1 MKRSNSA
8 PINTDKFLY
17 RYPCLSVLI
26 CGLFAALQLTAQ
38 IVPDQFIVQLSE
50 EPSHKTARR
59 GVVRSQQAKVRQAI
73 GIKAKILDS
82 VELVANALIVET
94 KNPDS
99 LLAVPGVLRV
109 YPVQEFQPQLDV
121 MAGLHHV
128 PEAWARIGG
137 QGNAGAGVKI
147 AILDSGIDRDHAG
160 FQDESLPTP
169 NGYPKVS
176 DAAILLALS
185 KKIIVGRSYDHLL
198 GRGPINLDITDRT
211 GHGTAVAMIAAGVT
225 NTGSYGLIT
234 GFAPK
239 AYLGVYRISST
250 GGASTSSIL
259 KAMDDAVDD
268 GMDVFNL
275 SFGNATPLRL
285 DLDIV
290 ADAIERASAAGVIVI
305 VSGGNYGPG
314 SSTVSSHA
322 AASTAVGVGASNNA
336 RSFRSAVKT
345 GDQTMIA
352 LAGDGPAPD
361 PVVSTDL
368 TDAATASDPTGTLC
382 LPPPSGAFEGKAV
395 LILRGNCIFQTKLNN
410 AQVGGARAA
419 IVYATEA
426 APDPF
431 TMSVDGAQL
440 PAMMM
445 SFGNGIKLKNLL
457 KEGSTAVT
465 LYFAE
470 IAIAQ
475 PSNQLSE
482 FSSRG
487 PAVNIGIKPDIL
499 AVGGDVSTA
508 TQSKF
513 PDGGNYDRRGYTVLE
528 GTSFSAPAIAG
539 AMAVVKGAR
548 PGLNSA
554 QYRSLI
560 VNSASPMI
568 LSNGTVA
575 PVMMAGAGL
584 LDLDAA
590 VRNTTVLAPVTM
602 SFGVGGLNPEMSR
615 MVEVTNLGNESDT
628 FSITIQS
635 TDPLSATAEPA
646 TLEIPSGETRK
657 FNLNFQGKDIANGE
671 YQGFVKIKGVNS
683 PVESRMPY
691 WYAAPTYKPATVRII
706 TQSLTGT
713 VNSSQTFGCVLLDAT
728 GIPIS
733 GVRPEVKVTSGGGR
747 FDGLLSLEP
756 KNPGVWSVLVKLGV
770 SAGPNVFRITS
781 GDANRDVTIE
791 GQ

>member
-1 MKRSNSA
+1 
-8 PINTDKFLY
+8 
-17 RYPCLSVLI
+17 
-26 CGLFAALQLTAQ
+26 
-38 IVPDQFIVQLSE
+38 
-50 EPSHKTARR
+50 
-59 GVVRSQQAKVRQAI
+59 
-73 GIKAKILDS
+73 
-82 VELVANALIVET
+82 
-94 KNPDS
+94 
-99 LLAVPGVLRV
+99 
-109 YPVQEFQPQLDV
+109 
-121 MAGLHHV
+121 
-128 PEAWARIGG
+128 
-137 QGNAGAGVKI
+137 
-147 AILDSGIDRDHAG
+147 
-160 FQDESLPTP
+160 
-169 NGYPKVS
+169 
-176 DAAILLALS
+176 
-185 KKIIVGRSYDHLL
+185 
-198 GRGPINLDITDRT
+198 
-211 GHGTAVAMIAAGVT
+211 
-225 NTGSYGLIT
+225 
-234 GFAPK
+234 
-239 AYLGVYRISST
+239 
-250 GGASTSSIL
+250 
-259 KAMDDAVDD
+259 
-268 GMDVFNL
+268 
-275 SFGNATPLRL
+275 
-285 DLDIV
+285 
-290 ADAIERASAAGVIVI
+290 
-305 VSGGNYGPG
+305 
-314 SSTVSSHA
+314 
-322 AASTAVGVGASNNA
+322 
-336 RSFRSAVKT
+336 
-345 GDQTMIA
+345 
-352 LAGDGPAPD
+352 
-361 PVVSTDL
+361 
-368 TDAATASDPTGTLC
+368 
-382 LPPPSGAFEGKAV
+382 
-395 LILRGNCIFQTKLNN
+395 
-410 AQVGGARAA
+410 
-419 IVYATEA
+419 
-426 APDPF
+426 
-431 TMSVDGAQL
+431 MSVDGAQL
-440 PAMMM
+440 PAMMV

-513 PDGGNYDRRGYTVLE
+513 PDGGSYDRRGYTVLD

-615 MVEVTNLGNESDT
+615 MVEVTNLASESDT

-635 TDPLSATAEPA
+635 TDTLSATAEPA
-646 TLEIPSGETRK
+646 TLEIPARETRK

>member
-59 GVVRSQQAKVRQAI
+59 GFVRSQQAKVRQAI
-73 GIKAKILDS
+73 GSKARILDS

-99 LLAVPGVLRV
+99 LLTVPGVLRI

-147 AILDSGIDRDHAG
+147 AILDTGIDKDHAG

-169 NGYPKVS
+169 DGYPKVS
-176 DAAILLALS
+176 DAAILPSLS
-185 KKIIVGRSYDHLL
+185 KKIIVGRSYDHLQ
-198 GRGPINLDITDRT
+198 GRGPINLDITDRN

-239 AYLGVYRISST
+239 AYLGVYRIFAST

-305 VSGGNYGPG
+305 KSVGNYGPG
-314 SSTVSSHA
+314 SSTVNSDA

-336 RSFRSAVKT
+336 RSFRSTVKT

-368 TDAATASDPTGTLC
+368 TDAATASDPIGTLC

-410 AQVGGARAA
+410 AQVGGLEQRLFMQ
-419 IVYATEA
+419 
-426 APDPF
+426 PRLFP
-431 TMSVDGAQL
+431 
-440 PAMMM
+440 
-445 SFGNGIKLKNLL
+445 
-457 KEGSTAVT
+457 T
-465 LYFAE
+465 L
-470 IAIAQ
+470 
-475 PSNQLSE
+475 
-482 FSSRG
+482 
-487 PAVNIGIKPDIL
+487 
-499 AVGGDVSTA
+499 
-508 TQSKF
+508 
-513 PDGGNYDRRGYTVLE
+513 
-528 GTSFSAPAIAG
+528 
-539 AMAVVKGAR
+539 
-548 PGLNSA
+548 
-554 QYRSLI
+554 
-560 VNSASPMI
+560 
-568 LSNGTVA
+568 
-575 PVMMAGAGL
+575 
-584 LDLDAA
+584 
-590 VRNTTVLAPVTM
+590 
-602 SFGVGGLNPEMSR
+602 
-615 MVEVTNLGNESDT
+615 
-628 FSITIQS
+628 
-635 TDPLSATAEPA
+635 
-646 TLEIPSGETRK
+646 
-657 FNLNFQGKDIANGE
+657 
-671 YQGFVKIKGVNS
+671 
-683 PVESRMPY
+683 
-691 WYAAPTYKPATVRII
+691 
-706 TQSLTGT
+706 
-713 VNSSQTFGCVLLDAT
+713 SQ
-728 GIPIS
+728 
-733 GVRPEVKVTSGGGR
+733 
-747 FDGLLSLEP
+747 
-756 KNPGVWSVLVKLGV
+756 
-770 SAGPNVFRITS
+770 
-781 GDANRDVTIE
+781 
-791 GQ
+791 